1 MLVAVDPL
9 PVCVEPLVA
18 PLVVPVAP
26 DEVPAPVVPVA
37 LVLPEAPGL
46 LIDEDA
52 DVSSVPVTSTWCP
65 TWPFSLSSSVVER
78 RYDLPAAEA
87 DVLPE
92 AVPEVVPEPAVPVA
106 DELDGDV
113 LELDALEPAPVAPDV
128 EVDAPAG
135 LILALLSVQLP
146 SEPRRQPE
154 TVTVDALLAIE
165 PLCEPLWEPLVP
177 VGVSSL
183 VLCESLGESALCES
197 LVLCVSS
204 VVVLEPLCA
213 ATPTAKAQANAT
225 LSAGPNTRFMCS
237 SSWMGVLSPT

>member
-52 DVSSVPVTSTWCP
+52 DVSSVPVTSIWCP

-92 AVPEVVPEPAVPVA
+92 AVPEAVPEPAVPVA

-113 LELDALEPAPVAPDV
+113 LELDALEPVPAAPDV
-128 EVDAPAG
+128 EVEAPAG
-135 LILALLSVQLP
+135 LILA
-146 SEPRRQPE
+146 
-154 TVTVDALLAIE
+154 
-165 PLCEPLWEPLVP
+165 
-177 VGVSSL
+177 
-183 VLCESLGESALCES
+183 
-197 LVLCVSS
+197 
-204 VVVLEPLCA
+204 
-213 ATPTAKAQANAT
+213 
-225 LSAGPNTRFMCS
+225 
-237 SSWMGVLSPT
+237 

>member
-1 MLVAVDPL
+1 VLVAVDPL

-78 RYDLPAAEA
+78 RYVLPAAEA
-87 DVLPE
+87 DML
-92 AVPEVVPEPAVPVA
+92 PEPAPEVAPDPVVPVA
-106 DELDGDV
+106 EEPDGEV

-135 LILALLSVQLP
+135 LIFALLSVQLP
-146 SEPRRQPE
+146 SEPRRQP
-154 TVTVDALLAIE
+154 VTVNVPALLLAVE
-165 PLCEPLWEPLVP
+165 PLCDPLCEPLVP

-183 VLCESLGESALCES
+183 LCESVAELSES
-197 LVLCVSS
+197 LVL
-204 VVVLEPLCA
+204 
-213 ATPTAKAQANAT
+213 
-225 LSAGPNTRFMCS
+225 
-237 SSWMGVLSPT
+237 